1 MAQHRRIT
9 LSEVEDTLDL
19 LEHANYHDEEDR
31 IQDLLRI
38 LVVVDQTLVK
48 HDKTPLARRLRQAFY
63 KYAENI

>member
-9 LSEVEDTLDL
+9 LREVEDTLDL
-19 LEHANYHDEEDR
+19 LEHANYRDEEAR

-63 KYAENI
+63 KYVENI

>member
-9 LSEVEDTLDL
+9 LREVEDTLDL
-19 LEHANYHDEEDR
+19 LEHANYHDEEAR

-63 KYAENI
+63 KYVENI

>member
-19 LEHANYHDEEDR
+19 LEHANYHDEEAR
-31 IQDLLRI
+31 IQDLLRL

-48 HDKTPLARRLRQAFY
+48 HDHTPLARRLRQAFY
-63 KYAENI
+63 KYVDGI